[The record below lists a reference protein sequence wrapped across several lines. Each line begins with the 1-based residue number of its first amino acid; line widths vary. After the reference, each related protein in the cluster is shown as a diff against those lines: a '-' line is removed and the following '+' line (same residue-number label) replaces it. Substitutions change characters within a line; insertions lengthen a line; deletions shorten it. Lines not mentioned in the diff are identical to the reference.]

1 MSKEKISKNTT
12 KNHKKDPTQHSN
24 NKQIRV
30 MYQNSLHPNSNTFI
44 SKPKT
49 ILCISN
55 DLEQQI
61 ALRAKHLSLARKVKY
76 LHSILQVLRFP
87 VT

>member
-1 MSKEKISKNTT
+1 
-12 KNHKKDPTQHSN
+12 
-24 NKQIRV
+24 
-30 MYQNSLHPNSNTFI
+30 MYQNSLHPNSNMFT

-55 DLEQQI
+55 NLEKQI
-61 ALRAKHLSLARKVKY
+61 ALRAKHLNLARKVKY

-87 VT
+87 VNKTFADIASQIYIVLCDFGYCLK